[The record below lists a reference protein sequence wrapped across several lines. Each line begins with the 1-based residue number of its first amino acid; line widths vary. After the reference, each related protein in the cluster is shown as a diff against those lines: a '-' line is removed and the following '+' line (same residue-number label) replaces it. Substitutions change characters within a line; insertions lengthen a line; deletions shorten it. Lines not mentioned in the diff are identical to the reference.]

1 MIFSESESEWNDWK
15 YSQEE
20 IRCDKLK
27 FNLIIEYI
35 ISLYMKNRNSAINY
49 RRIVLKKK
57 EKLKIHITYLN
68 IVLVKNSN
76 D

>member
-1 MIFSESESEWNDWK
+1 
-15 YSQEE
+15 
-20 IRCDKLK
+20 
-27 FNLIIEYI
+27 
-35 ISLYMKNRNSAINY
+35 MKNRNSAINQ

-57 EKLKIHITYLN
+57 EKLKRHITYLN